1 MGILVTHSPTESNW
15 GGVAEGTI
23 TMMLTL
29 LKKVRE
35 RDEFVKAGGW
45 RSEELQGQYLG
56 TRQDG
61 WEGLKL
67 GIVGLGRI
75 GSRVTNLLRPWG
87 IRVMAYDPYV
97 PKDRFTLYGVQQVD
111 YETLLRESDIVSFHV
126 TLTKETRHMCGAR
139 ELAMMKPSAIL
150 INTSR
155 GGVVDEQALA
165 EALDRGT
172 IAAAALDVFED
183 EPLLQESP
191 LRELGHRVLLSP
203 HMVSSNVGS
212 GLKPGIEWATA
223 SVITAMRGQVPD
235 NVFNKEVIPLWLER
249 FKERSL
255 L

>member
-1 MGILVTHSPTESNW
+1 
-15 GGVAEGTI
+15 
-23 TMMLTL
+23 
-29 LKKVRE
+29 
-35 RDEFVKAGGW
+35 
-45 RSEELQGQYLG
+45 
-56 TRQDG
+56 
-61 WEGLKL
+61 
-67 GIVGLGRI
+67 
-75 GSRVTNLLRPWG
+75 
-87 IRVMAYDPYV
+87 
-97 PKDRFTLYGVQQVD
+97 
-111 YETLLRESDIVSFHV
+111 
-126 TLTKETRHMCGAR
+126 
-139 ELAMMKPSAIL
+139 MMKPSAIL